1 LLVCGFVP
9 YDDRELDLVFGW
21 ARRPGSLTFYNT
33 SYATID
39 MNIALVFSSFS
50 PYHYARA
57 LALSRACQG
66 KGFRL
71 VGAAMTAPGFSHQW
85 TPTTDLSIDVLCR
98 RGSDGDVSLTELLS
112 AWTRF
117 LAKYRPAVVLVAGY
131 WPASIT
137 LLSLLAL
144 AKRIPRILMTESHA
158 ATAKQK
164 GVITA
169 LAKRLIVRSF
179 SAAIVGGKPHAE
191 YLMSL
196 GFDPTYIR
204 DGYDCVDN
212 EYFEREAAAVR
223 ASSQEFR
230 SRYDL
235 PKEFFLTVARLVPK
249 KNIGNLINAY
259 SQYCNQVPG
268 KAFDLVIVGEG
279 ELASSLRAQCASLGH
294 PVRDVSLRSFA
305 AESAL
310 PQPQEISE
318 KPTVHFYGSRKINET
333 PIFFALAR
341 AFVLPSIEE
350 EWGLVVNEAMAS
362 GCPVILSERAG
373 CARDLVP
380 PTVNHDH
387 PHTYA
392 SKLYSTGLLIDPTS
406 AEDLIHGLSLM
417 TSSPELRAS
426 LAVKAQGIVK
436 QYSPT
441 RFADHA
447 IQLIELL
454 CCKPL

>member
-1 LLVCGFVP
+1 
-9 YDDRELDLVFGW
+9 
-21 ARRPGSLTFYNT
+21 
-33 SYATID
+33 

-50 PYHYARA
+50 PYHHARA
-57 LALSRACQG
+57 LALSRACQE
-66 KGFRL
+66 KGFPL
-71 VGAAMTAPGFSHQW
+71 VVAAMTAPRLSHQW

-98 RGSDGDVSLTELLS
+98 YGSDGDVSLPELLS

-117 LAKYRPAVVLVAGY
+117 LTKYRPAAVLVAGY
-131 WPASIT
+131 WPASVT
-137 LLSLLAL
+137 LLSLVAL

-164 GVITA
+164 GVTA

-196 GFDPTYIR
+196 GFDPTHIR

-230 SRYDL
+230 SRYGL
-235 PKEFFLTVARLVPK
+235 PKDFFLTVARLVPK
-249 KNIGNLINAY
+249 KNIGILINAY

-268 KAFDLVIVGEG
+268 NAFDLVIVGEG
-279 ELASSLRAQCASLGH
+279 ALASSLRAQCASLGH
-294 PVRDVSLRSFA
+294 PVRDVSLHSFA
-305 AESAL
+305 ADSTL
-310 PQPQEISE
+310 PQQQDISE
-318 KPTVHFYGSRKINET
+318 KPTIHFYGSRKINET
-333 PIFFALAR
+333 PIFFALAH

-380 PTVNHDH
+380 PAVNHDH
-387 PHTYA
+387 PLTDA
-392 SKLYSTGLLIDPTS
+392 SKLCSTGLLVDPTS
-406 AEDLIHGLSLM
+406 PEDLIHGLSLM
-417 TSSPELRAS
+417 TSSPELRGS
-426 LAVKAQGIVK
+426 LAVSAQRIVK
-436 QYSPT
+436 QYSPR

-454 CCKPL
+454 CCKQL